1 MDVLETELEIPQ
13 DSEYVE
19 EELER
24 SSYKGNESGVDPIRT
39 YIGDIWGPVPTRREE
54 RELFTSL
61 EIFFEGYRRNIL
73 KVSHSA
79 RYLERVFRGKIRV
92 NPNRNLYLKEL
103 GDFPGGGNKRTA
115 FLEDRANELIDSLGC
130 FGNASCEEEVREIG
144 ENLQRVGSLVPL
156 NREFYIRDLQRVVE
170 KGING
175 QKGINGVG
183 VLWSKREHD
192 MRHFELAKNWLKG
205 YGEIKNKIV
214 SKNLRLVANLAGGF
228 SRESNDGYHFYQDL
242 VQEGSNG
249 LMRAVDKFE
258 VNLGNKFSTL
268 ATWWIRQSLLRVY
281 GRKRIEN
288 FRDAYS
294 FDAHEI
300 DLAEKVNEE
309 SESEP
314 KSKNELTGML
324 NNALS
329 ILNPRERE
337 IVKLRFG
344 LDRDGNGNGDESGN
358 GVGDRD
364 EVGNGVGNGV
374 GEEDRDG
381 KGYTLKEVG
390 KIYGVTRERIR
401 QIETRALNKMRMS
414 GYMKGLEVFLE

>member
-1 MDVLETELEIPQ
+1 MLI
-13 DSEYVE
+13 SF
-19 EELER
+19 
-24 SSYKGNESGVDPIRT
+24 K
-39 YIGDIWGPVPTRREE
+39 
-54 RELFTSL
+54 
-61 EIFFEGYRRNIL
+61 IFI
-73 KVSHSA
+73 
-79 RYLERVFRGKIRV
+79 
-92 NPNRNLYLKEL
+92 
-103 GDFPGGGNKRTA
+103 
-115 FLEDRANELIDSLGC
+115 
-130 FGNASCEEEVREIG
+130 
-144 ENLQRVGSLVPL
+144 
-156 NREFYIRDLQRVVE
+156 
-170 KGING
+170 
-175 QKGINGVG
+175 
-183 VLWSKREHD
+183 
-192 MRHFELAKNWLKG
+192 
-205 YGEIKNKIV
+205 
-214 SKNLRLVANLAGGF
+214 LRLVENLEGGF